1 MNDRDKAI
9 LVAAVFM
16 AIITFCLGYMLG
28 YGRARAKYNKDTEAI
43 IDSVSKSN
51 NELKFQVKQLD
62 SLKNERIIEVKG
74 LNNNSTLKLFKQLVN
89 EE

>member
-1 MNDRDKAI
+1 MNNKDKAI
-9 LVAAVFM
+9 LVCIILI
-16 AIITFCLGYMLG
+16 AIITFCLGYILG
-28 YGRARAKYNKDTEAI
+28 YGRARAKYSKDTEAI

-74 LNNNSTLKLFKQLVN
+74 LNNDNTYKLFKRLV

>member
-1 MNDRDKAI
+1 MNNKDKAI
-9 LVAAVFM
+9 LVSIILI
-16 AIITFCLGYMLG
+16 AIITFCLGYILG
-28 YGRARAKYNKDTEAI
+28 YGRARAKYSKDTEAI

-74 LNNNSTLKLFKQLVN
+74 LNNDNTYKLFKRLV

>member
-1 MNDRDKAI
+1 MNDRNKAV
-9 LVAAVFM
+9 LVAVILI
-16 AIITFCLGYMLG
+16 AIITFCLGYIIG
-28 YGRARAKYNKDTEAI
+28 YGRARAKYSKDAEAI

-74 LNNNSTLKLFKQLVN
+74 LNNDNTYKLFKRLIA
-89 EE
+89 E

>member
-1 MNDRDKAI
+1 MNNKDKAI
-9 LVAAVFM
+9 LVSIILI
-16 AIITFCLGYMLG
+16 AIITFCLGYILG
-28 YGRARAKYNKDTEAI
+28 YCRARAKYSKDTEAI

-74 LNNNSTLKLFKQLVN
+74 LNNDNTYKLFKRLV